1 MPCCIGLC
9 CNACRS
15 ESCVRYTSDVQSS
28 VFGHVKRL
36 HTDIRTDNHNHQN
49 NNKFIT
55 VATAA
60 AEAEASVATTTMT
73 CEHALSYA
81 FPISWISCP
90 SIERITYGY
99 VVRFRT
105 NTWFLERCNVLRW
118 LCYFS
123 FFLSFFLSL
132 FFRRCRL
139 YVNTNRTYR
148 VINLYYLKFGRRL
161 CFANINWI
169 LYDVR
174 SSCSLGSFIS
184 FSHLAQYLFTAFVMT
199 RQYLNPFA
207 WCEKSDIFQHCQYLI
222 WFIWQLLTS
231 LLVIFHVY
239 TFCLQRWYSRNKW
252 NMICAFF
259 AKRVRVFGKKFRIF
273 ITEKRWQQIM
283 DLFLV
288 VRPRHVKSSPKSSI
302 VTVQSGQ
309 KFIPS
314 NLDLS
319 AYHSATKGKH
329 CACVFTHAK
338 YLPMNLNNVWHGF
351 ATVSTAHTLNI
362 NGFHLIT
369 STVLSFV
376 RSVCSVFINKCKT

>member
-1 MPCCIGLC
+1 MFIARASYQYWKYVETSKLYRLLSFSCVLYYTILYCAVPCCIGLC

-99 VVRFRT
+99 VVRSRT

-132 FFRRCRL
+132 F
-139 YVNTNRTYR
+139 
-148 VINLYYLKFGRRL
+148 
-161 CFANINWI
+161 
-169 LYDVR
+169 
-174 SSCSLGSFIS
+174 SS
-184 FSHLAQYLFTAFVMT
+184 
-199 RQYLNPFA
+199 
-207 WCEKSDIFQHCQYLI
+207 
-222 WFIWQLLTS
+222 
-231 LLVIFHVY
+231 
-239 TFCLQRWYSRNKW
+239 
-252 NMICAFF
+252 
-259 AKRVRVFGKKFRIF
+259 
-273 ITEKRWQQIM
+273 
-283 DLFLV
+283 
-288 VRPRHVKSSPKSSI
+288 
-302 VTVQSGQ
+302 
-309 KFIPS
+309 
-314 NLDLS
+314 
-319 AYHSATKGKH
+319 
-329 CACVFTHAK
+329 
-338 YLPMNLNNVWHGF
+338 
-351 ATVSTAHTLNI
+351 
-362 NGFHLIT
+362 
-369 STVLSFV
+369 LSFV
-376 RSVCSVFINKCKT
+376 RQYKPYLQSHQFILSEIWSKIVLCKHQLNIVRCALKLLSWLVYFIFSSRTVSVYGLCYDSTIFKPVRVMRKKRHFSTLPVFNLVYMTTAHFVIGYFSCLHILFTAMIFSQ